1 MDQPLRFC
9 FSCFYF
15 VIAVNMI
22 FNRQNLELLT
32 LFLLVDCYIG
42 ILLLYFAYYLP
53 NKKSDIIWQNAQ
65 ASLMYPVSK
74 SDTYFLKPL
83 MSWSK
88 RTYRITITIA
98 TLLLMVAIGMY
109 WYGQK
114 ETDKVAGSTK
124 NRGEDIVYQ
133 QDTILINELSS
144 KAVAILASDT
154 DSAIV
159 LLQQVLAI
167 NQKYDNKATEVK
179 ALSQL
184 ASCYIRK
191 GDYEKTLA
199 LLDEAFEKVKEV
211 NDPDLVA
218 ILYNASAVIYQQHGK
233 YTKSIYNYFEGLNT
247 LKEKGLA
254 TSLRAAK
261 MYSNLAGLFILLEEN
276 SQALKFLGEA
286 RKILDPKNPEHKVTL
301 AYVLCNSGIIKA
313 SGQEADAA
321 AELNASLAIAREVND
336 PYLSNKILINLS
348 DLNLS
353 AGNYKAADSLLH
365 AALLMAKKTKN
376 PISVLLTNY
385 GIGHAYLVRGDYGQ
399 AIAPLEAAYRSSKQ
413 SGYND
418 ALISIT
424 RDLKEAYAKAG
435 KYSQAFEVQEA
446 YLEQKDRVRRNEKR
460 QTFELLMQFQ
470 AAEKD
475 KQLARSQ
482 LEIAQQEIKIRE
494 KNIWLGVFV
503 IGTFLLILVFGL
515 LLFSLRS
522 KQRLQDE
529 QLKNVGQQRD
539 IERLSAA
546 FEGEERER
554 TRISRDIH
562 DGVMS
567 TFATVKMK
575 IKKLED
581 DIPDLAGSGE
591 YSSTMHLFE
600 KATAE
605 LRMTAHNLMPDLL
618 LEDGLYKAVFYFAH
632 NIEENTGIKITME
645 CFGDAPDLP
654 QNFVLFLYRA
664 IQELIQNVVKHAG
677 ASQVLIQLI
686 YGNEAINI
694 TVEDNGRG
702 FDPVHTTGMGLT
714 SLQNRAKLYNGTFN
728 VNSSL
733 GKGTSVTL
741 DFVL

>member
-1 MDQPLRFC
+1 
-9 FSCFYF
+9 
-15 VIAVNMI
+15 MI
-22 FNRQNLELLT
+22 FSRQNLELLI
-32 LFLLVDCYIG
+32 LFLLVDGYIG
-42 ILLLYFAYYLP
+42 ILLVYFAYYLP
-53 NKKSDIIWQNAQ
+53 NKQSDTIWQNAQ

-88 RTYRITITIA
+88 RTYRIIITIA
-98 TLLLMVAIGMY
+98 TILLLVAVGLY
-109 WYGQK
+109 WYGQRA
-114 ETDKVAGSTK
+114 TGNVAAKV
-124 NRGEDIVYQ
+124 EDLEGGIVYQ
-133 QDTILINELSS
+133 QDTMLINDLSRQ
-144 KAVAILASDT
+144 AVALLAANT

-159 LLQQVLAI
+159 LLQQVLDI
-167 NQKYDNKATEVK
+167 NKKYDNKATEVK

-191 GDYEKTLA
+191 GDYDKTLA
-199 LLDEAFEKVKEV
+199 LLDEAFEKVQEV

-247 LKEKGLA
+247 LKEKGLS

-276 SQALKFLGEA
+276 KQALKFLDEA
-286 RKILDPKNPEHKVTL
+286 RAILDPVNPEHKVTL

-313 SGQEADAA
+313 SGQESDAA
-321 AELNASLAIAREVND
+321 VELAASLAIAREVND
-336 PYLSNKILINLS
+336 PYLSNKILVNLS
-348 DLNLS
+348 DLSLS
-353 AGNYKAADSLLH
+353 ARNYKAADSLLD
-365 AALLMAKKTKN
+365 AALVMAKKTKN
-376 PISVLLTNY
+376 PISILLTNY
-385 GIGHAYLVRGDYGQ
+385 GIGHAYLVRGDYPH
-399 AIAPLEAAYRSSKQ
+399 AIGPLEAAYQSSKQ

-418 ALISIT
+418 ALLPIT
-424 RDLKEAYAKAG
+424 KDLKEAYAREGQYSKA
-435 KYSQAFEVQEA
+435 FVIQEE
-446 YLEQKDRVRRNEKR
+446 YLKQKDEVRRNEKK
-460 QTFELLMQFQ
+460 QTFDLLMQFQ

-494 KNIWLGVFV
+494 QNIWLGVFV

-515 LLFSLRS
+515 LLFSFRS

-529 QLKNVGQQRD
+529 QLKSVAQQRD

-567 TFATVKMK
+567 TFATVKMR

-581 DIPDLAGSGE
+581 DIPDLAQHGA
-591 YSSTMHLFE
+591 YSNTMHLFE
-600 KATAE
+600 QATAE

-618 LEDGLYKAVFYFAH
+618 LEDGLYKAVFYFAQ

-645 CFGDAPDLP
+645 CFGEANSLP

-664 IQELIQNVVKHAG
+664 IQELIQNVVKHAQ

-686 YGNEAINI
+686 YGNDALNI
-694 TVEDNGRG
+694 TVEDNGIG
-702 FDPVHTTGMGLT
+702 FDPGGQTGLGLK
-714 SLQNRAKLYNGTFN
+714 SLLNRTKLYNGTFT

-733 GKGTSVTL
+733 GKGTSVNL

>member
-1 MDQPLRFC
+1 
-9 FSCFYF
+9 
-15 VIAVNMI
+15 MI
-22 FNRQNLELLT
+22 FSRQNLELLI
-32 LFLLVDCYIG
+32 LFLLVDGYIG
-42 ILLLYFAYYLP
+42 ILLFYFAYYLP
-53 NKKSDIIWQNAQ
+53 SKQSDIIWENAQ
-65 ASLMYPVSK
+65 TSLMYPLSK

-88 RTYRITITIA
+88 RTYRIIIA
-98 TLLLMVAIGMY
+98 TATVLLIVAIGMY
-109 WYGQK
+109 WYGQR
-114 ETDKVAGSTK
+114 DRAKVTATTK
-124 NRGEDIVYQ
+124 DLEGGAVYQ
-133 QDTILINELSS
+133 QDTALINTLSN
-144 KAVAILASDT
+144 KAVAVLASDT

-159 LLQQVLAI
+159 LLQQVLDI
-167 NQKYDNKATEVK
+167 NKKYDNKAIEVK
-179 ALSQL
+179 AISQL

-191 GDYEKTLA
+191 GDYDKTLA

-247 LKEKGLA
+247 LKEKGLS

-276 SQALKFLGEA
+276 KQALKFLDEA
-286 RKILDPKNPEHKVTL
+286 RAILDPENPEHKVTL

-321 AELNASLAIAREVND
+321 AELSASLAIAREVND

-348 DLNLS
+348 DLSLLTKD
-353 AGNYKAADSLLH
+353 YKAADSLLN
-365 AALLMAKKTKN
+365 AALLMAEKTKN
-376 PISVLLTNY
+376 PISILLTNF
-385 GIGHAYLVRGDYGQ
+385 GIGHAYLVRGDYRQ
-399 AIAPLEAAYRSSKQ
+399 ATGPLEAAYQSSKQ

-424 RDLKEAYAKAG
+424 KDLKEAYAREGQYSKAF
-435 KYSQAFEVQEA
+435 AIQEE
-446 YLEQKDRVRRNEKR
+446 YLKQKDEVRRSEKK
-460 QTFELLMQFQ
+460 QTFDLLMQFQ

-515 LLFSLRS
+515 LLFSFRS

-529 QLKNVGQQRD
+529 QLKSVAQQRD

-546 FEGEERER
+546 FDGEERER

-567 TFATVKMK
+567 TFATIKMR

-581 DIPDLAGSGE
+581 DIPGLAQNGV
-591 YSSTMHLFE
+591 YTNTMHLFE
-600 KATAE
+600 QATAE

-618 LEDGLYKAVFYFAH
+618 LEDGLYKAVFYFAQ

-645 CFGDAPDLP
+645 CFGEATSLP

-664 IQELIQNVVKHAG
+664 IQELVQNIVKHAQ

-686 YGNEAINI
+686 YGNDALNI
-694 TVEDNGRG
+694 TVEDNGAG
-702 FDPVHTTGMGLT
+702 FDPGQQAGLGLK
-714 SLQNRAKLYNGTFN
+714 SLQNRTKLYNGTFTI
-728 VNSSL
+728 NSSP
-733 GKGTSVTL
+733 GNGTSVTL